1 MVTNDAA
8 PPNLG
13 GASGHQ
19 KTGRA
24 SPAPAAQS
32 KRDRKRQVLAD
43 KINSLQEKFNRDR
56 EVGYRDQL
64 QKVQVDT
71 NLVQR
76 IDPYSEDVLSVIAS
90 LRQEHD
96 ETQGQ
101 EPLADSSRTLLQ
113 MAGPKFEDFVQGI
126 EDLIE
131 YRDFHLLQ
139 HMHEHE
145 RRLHQYKNEYLY
157 KVETAK
163 REHSALSAT
172 LRDRLVNTLLSRK
185 IRLNKEK
192 EALEISDSS
201 ALLLHP
207 NQFSIT
213 NPASPGG
220 THGKRATR
228 LRKDA
233 EEFPGYSDNKKRKR
247 NPGEDDGS
255 PVPSRRA
262 LDPNSTTPLWQNEK
276 LRVAAKQNGPAYSI
290 DKLFTEKELTMAY
303 NAAAI
308 AAHKHILRHKAYA
321 NGGSSPGSDSGHG
334 EDGDQDSEAWPAAPM
349 MERTSSHATRSTRA
363 GINQNLIDAV
373 EGANGLELPKYLEI
387 MHPHEPAKLPS
398 SSMTNYFKP
407 VRGNTDAN
415 LPQSLSQDEIS
426 SDIMV
431 MDLFKKYDA
440 SHKPGDSID
449 HPNGSRRLLEASIA
463 PYTKTPWSGF
473 KPGPR
478 PDPTNLREDLQPI
491 ESSVRDEAPPPM
503 SSLAVVAAVPMSR
516 NSSAAGGAAMSR
528 QGSSRG
534 KGRKNQS

>member
-1 MVTNDAA
+1 MAA
-8 PPNLG
+8 NEASTPNLG
-13 GASGHQ
+13 GASAQH
-19 KTGRA
+19 KAGRA
-24 SPAPAAQS
+24 SPAPPS
-32 KRDRKRQVLAD
+32 KRDRKRQALAD
-43 KINSLQEKFNRDR
+43 KIASLQEKFSKDRDL
-56 EVGYRDQL
+56 GYRDQL
-64 QKVQVDT
+64 QKVQIDT

-76 IDPYSEDVLSVIAS
+76 IDPYADDVLNVIAS
-90 LRQEHD
+90 LRQEHE

-101 EPLADSSRTLLQ
+101 DVLSDSNRTLLQ

-145 RRLHQYKNEYLY
+145 RRLQQYKNEYIY

-163 REHSALSAT
+163 REHQALSAT

-185 IRLNKEK
+185 YRLNKEK

-233 EEFPGYSDNKKRKR
+233 EELAGYADGKKRKR

-255 PVPSRRA
+255 PVPSRRV

-290 DKLFTEKELTMAY
+290 DKLFTDKELSLAY
-303 NAAAI
+303 NQAAVAS
-308 AAHKHILRHKAYA
+308 HKYVLRHKPYA
-321 NGGSSPGSDSGHG
+321 NGGSSPGSDSGQG
-334 EDGDQDSEAWPAAPM
+334 DENGDQDSEPTLSAPA
-349 MERTSSHATRSTRA
+349 MERTNSHATRSTRA

-387 MHPHEPAKLPS
+387 MQPHEPAKLPAVNV
-398 SSMTNYFKP
+398 TNYFKP
-407 VRGNTDAN
+407 VRGNTDGN
-415 LPQSLSQDEIS
+415 LPQPLSHEEIN

-440 SHKPGDSID
+440 NHKPGDSID
-449 HPNGSRRLLEASIA
+449 HPNGSRKLLEAAIT
-463 PYTKTPWSGF
+463 PYTNTPYTGF

-478 PDPTNLREDLQPI
+478 PDPTKLREDLMPI
-491 ESSVRDEAPPPM
+491 ESSIRDEAPP
-503 SSLAVVAAVPMSR
+503 SSLVAAIAAVPMSR

-534 KGRKNQS
+534 KGRKNQ

>member
-1 MVTNDAA
+1 MAA
-8 PPNLG
+8 NETAIPNLG
-13 GASGHQ
+13 GASAQ
-19 KTGRA
+19 PKAGRA
-24 SPAPAAQS
+24 SPAPQS
-32 KRDRKRQVLAD
+32 KRDRKRQALVD
-43 KINSLQEKFNRDR
+43 KIANLQEKFSRDR
-56 EVGYRDQL
+56 DLGYRDQL

-76 IDPYSEDVLSVIAS
+76 IDPYADDVLNIIAS
-90 LRQEHD
+90 LRQEHE

-101 EPLADSSRTLLQ
+101 EALSDSNRTLLQ
-113 MAGPKFEDFVQGI
+113 MAGPNFEDFVQGI
-126 EDLIE
+126 EDLVE

-163 REHSALSAT
+163 REHQALSST

-185 IRLNKEK
+185 YRLNKEK

-233 EEFPGYSDNKKRKR
+233 EELASYADSKKRKR
-247 NPGEDDGS
+247 HPGEDDGS

-262 LDPNSTTPLWQNEK
+262 LDPNNTTPLWQNEK

-290 DKLFTEKELTMAY
+290 DKLFTEKELSMAY
-303 NAAAI
+303 NAAAV
-308 AAHKHILRHKAYA
+308 ASHKHILRHKPYA
-321 NGGSSPGSDSGHG
+321 NGGSSPGSDSGNGDENG
-334 EDGDQDSEAWPAAPM
+334 EHDSEALSAPT

-387 MHPHEPAKLPS
+387 MQPHEPAKLPS
-398 SSMTNYFKP
+398 VSVTNYFKP
-407 VRGNTDAN
+407 VRGNTDGN
-415 LPQSLSQDEIS
+415 LPQPLSHDEIN

-431 MDLFKKYDA
+431 MDMFKKYDYN
-440 SHKPGDSID
+440 HKPGDSID
-449 HPNGSRRLLEASIA
+449 HPNGSRRILEASIT
-463 PYTKTPWSGF
+463 PYTMTPYTGF

-478 PDPTNLREDLQPI
+478 PDPTKLREDLMPI
-491 ESSVRDEAPPPM
+491 ESSIRDEAPP
-503 SSLAVVAAVPMSR
+503 SSLAAIAAVPMSR
-516 NSSAAGGAAMSR
+516 TSSATGGAAMSR
-528 QGSSRG
+528 QGSARG
-534 KGRKNQS
+534 KGRKNQNQ

>member
-1 MVTNDAA
+1 M
-8 PPNLG
+8 
-13 GASGHQ
+13 
-19 KTGRA
+19 
-24 SPAPAAQS
+24 
-32 KRDRKRQVLAD
+32 
-43 KINSLQEKFNRDR
+43 
-56 EVGYRDQL
+56 
-64 QKVQVDT
+64 
-71 NLVQR
+71 
-76 IDPYSEDVLSVIAS
+76 
-90 LRQEHD
+90 
-96 ETQGQ
+96 
-101 EPLADSSRTLLQ
+101 
-113 MAGPKFEDFVQGI
+113 
-126 EDLIE
+126 
-131 YRDFHLLQ
+131 
-139 HMHEHE
+139 
-145 RRLHQYKNEYLY
+145 
-157 KVETAK
+157 
-163 REHSALSAT
+163 
-172 LRDRLVNTLLSRK
+172 NTLLSRK
-185 IRLNKEK
+185 YRLNKEK

-233 EEFPGYSDNKKRKR
+233 EELAGYADSKKRKR

-303 NAAAI
+303 NAAAV
-308 AAHKHILRHKAYA
+308 AAHKHILRHRAYT
-321 NGGSSPGSDSGHG
+321 NGGSSPGSDSGN
-334 EDGDQDSEAWPAAPM
+334 GDDNVDQESETYPSAPA

-387 MHPHEPAKLPS
+387 MQPHDPVKLPS
-398 SSMTNYFKP
+398 ASVTNYFKP
-407 VRGNTDAN
+407 VRGNTDGN
-415 LPQSLSQDEIS
+415 LPQPLSHEEIN

-440 SHKPGDSID
+440 NHKPGDSID
-449 HPNGSRRLLEASIA
+449 HPNGSRKLLEASIM

-478 PDPTNLREDLQPI
+478 PDPTTLREDLMPI
-491 ESSVRDEAPPPM
+491 ESSIRDEAPPPL
-503 SSLAVVAAVPMSR
+503 LAAVAAVPMSR
-516 NSSAAGGAAMSR
+516 TSSAAGGAAMSR

-534 KGRKNQS
+534 KGRKNQ

>member
-1 MVTNDAA
+1 MASNEIA
-8 PPNLG
+8 PPNTG
-13 GASGHQ
+13 GA
-19 KTGRA
+19 
-24 SPAPAAQS
+24 AAQQNAAHATPAS

-43 KINSLQEKFNRDR
+43 KINSLQDRFNRDR
-56 EVGYRDQL
+56 DLTYRDQL
-64 QKVQVDT
+64 QKIQVDT

-76 IDPYSEDVLSVIAS
+76 IDPYSDDVLSVIAT
-90 LRQEHD
+90 LRQEHN
-96 ETQGQ
+96 ETQVQ
-101 EPLADSSRTLLQ
+101 EPLSDGNRTLLQ

-139 HMHEHE
+139 HRHEHE
-145 RRLHQYKNEYLY
+145 RRLHQHKNEYLY

-185 IRLNKEK
+185 YRLNKEK

-207 NQFSIT
+207 NQFSIA

-233 EEFPGYSDNKKRKR
+233 EELSGYSESKKRKR
-247 NPGEDDGS
+247 NGADDDGS
-255 PVPSRRA
+255 PVPTRPRV
-262 LDPNSTTPLWQNEK
+262 LDVNSTTPLWQNEK

-308 AAHKHILRHKAYA
+308 AAHKHILKHKAYT

-334 EDGDQDSEAWPAAPM
+334 EDGDQDSEPWPPAAPM

-415 LPQSLSQDEIS
+415 LPQPLSQDEIM

-440 SHKPGDSID
+440 NHKPGDSID
-449 HPNGSRRLLEASIA
+449 HPNGSRRILEASIT
-463 PYTKTPWSGF
+463 PYTKTPYSGF
-473 KPGPR
+473 RPGPR
-478 PDPTNLREDLQPI
+478 PDPANLREDLQPI
-491 ESSVRDEAPPPM
+491 ESSVRDDAPPP
-503 SSLAVVAAVPMSR
+503 SLSAVAAIPMSR
-516 NSSAAGGAAMSR
+516 NSSAAGGVAMSR
-528 QGSSRG
+528 QGSARG